1 MKFNIL
7 SKIVSVFIALSIP
20 SIFLISQIVSEKNQ
34 TINFTEKELT
44 GSKYL
49 SLLFKSLR
57 DLHQHNIQ
65 QHKARLF
72 DEKSDQVKILQ
83 ANIDS
88 FLSDAEDLNKED
100 IDVFNRSKKI
110 FSAFKKDWN
119 ILKEKQ
125 DSFGIN
131 KSEEVHQILIKNLI
145 SLIAEYSTESNLIL
159 DPDADSYYLIDSSA
173 DKLVSTLNNINKL
186 QDLLEEIISQGS
198 SDSDQKTGVVI
209 FTGVIFDSIDKVKIQ
224 ANRVFSATE
233 VKSIKTDLSPLISKL
248 DINTKE
254 FNTLSQSIV
263 ERDNLSIKDLQ
274 EMEALSS
281 KTSESV
287 LKLFDSNLKNIDIL
301 LNNRINSLNDSKY
314 RAIYSSI
321 IIIIIYLLF
330 GAFVVIGIVRGIREL
345 ENNARKISKGDL
357 DVNIDIKTGDELES
371 LSDSFN
377 AMVENIRSS
386 FDVIEKA
393 KNASEQNALNM
404 ESLIKETSLSVSQ
417 IKTSSEIVS
426 DNAKVVAESST
437 MAVDVS
443 TEGENA
449 VNESIEGVEKMKK
462 QIEAIATKILQ
473 LSYQTQEIGKIIASV
488 NDIAVQ
494 SKFLAFNA
502 SIESSKAGEYG
513 KGFAIVANEIKMLS
527 EESSESTERITE
539 ILSEIQQL
547 TNESVMMTE
556 DGTKLAD
563 IGVKISRNAGDS
575 ISKLVLTIQNSSE
588 AAYQISSYAVEQKT
602 RLEELEETM
611 KKISFVS

>member
-1 MKFNIL
+1 
-7 SKIVSVFIALSIP
+7 
-20 SIFLISQIVSEKNQ
+20 
-34 TINFTEKELT
+34 
-44 GSKYL
+44 
-49 SLLFKSLR
+49 
-57 DLHQHNIQ
+57 
-65 QHKARLF
+65 
-72 DEKSDQVKILQ
+72 
-83 ANIDS
+83 
-88 FLSDAEDLNKED
+88 
-100 IDVFNRSKKI
+100 
-110 FSAFKKDWN
+110 
-119 ILKEKQ
+119 
-125 DSFGIN
+125 
-131 KSEEVHQILIKNLI
+131 
-145 SLIAEYSTESNLIL
+145 
-159 DPDADSYYLIDSSA
+159 
-173 DKLVSTLNNINKL
+173 